1 MKKLITSLTL
11 CGVALMAT
19 PISVKAADGTSVLSQ
34 GRTDA
39 EITFTAPD
47 INEINPI
54 NPDKPNEIVTSG
66 VNKGSLSQFEDKRVG
81 FVYVTDN
88 LAFGA
93 GKATLSL
100 GQEGRYQGSVQP
112 NKGQVTPSDMDNTSF
127 DWGKNFVVEVADTRS
142 DLAGNWKVKVTGDKL
157 AVPDSN
163 NQSKGIPPIEGAE
176 IIWPTATNAYPNT
189 KLTNS
194 GNGENGAT
202 LAEQNVT
209 LALDGQGASNMLFQA
224 PKKGNG
230 AGVTALKFDPK
241 DIILT
246 VPANKARTETYSTE
260 LIWTLETTPLA

>member
-163 NQSKGIPPIEGAE
+163 NQSKGIPPIDGAE
-176 IIWPTATNAYPNT
+176 IIWPTANTLHKT

-202 LAEQNVT
+202 LADQDVT
-209 LALDGQGASNMLFQA
+209 LGLDGKSASNVLFQA
-224 PKKGNG
+224 LAGNG

-246 VPANKARTETYSTE
+246 VPANKARTETYSTK
-260 LIWTLETTPLA
+260 LTWTLETTPLA

>member
-11 CGVALMAT
+11 CGVALMAA
-19 PISVKAADGTSVLSQ
+19 PISVKAADSTGFLST
-34 GRTDA
+34 GKTEA

-47 INEINPI
+47 INKIDPI
-54 NPDKPNEIVTSG
+54 NPDNPNEIVTSG
-66 VNKGSLSQFEDKRVG
+66 VNKGRLTQQDKQVG

-112 NKGQVTPSDMDNTSF
+112 NKGQVTPNDMDNTSF

-163 NQSKGIPPIEGAE
+163 NQSKGIPPIDGAE
-176 IIWPTATNAYPNT
+176 IIWPTAHKNSNT
-189 KLTNS
+189 RLTNS
-194 GNGENGAT
+194 GNGENGAI

-209 LALDGQGASNMLFQA
+209 LALDGQGASNMIFQA
-224 PKKGNG
+224 PKRGNG
-230 AGVTALKFDPK
+230 AGVTALKFDPN
-241 DIILT
+241 DITLT
-246 VPANKARTETYSTE
+246 VPANKARTETYSTT
-260 LIWTLETTPLA
+260 LTWTLETTPPA